1 MANHEWLTIIL
12 TNILLPILAAVLT
25 YILVDRLGEW
35 KRRKMYSRLGVV
47 IIESLQE
54 EVNNGIKLMTN
65 ALNAAQESSTTAPLT
80 ALLPKKSWSGMSTIP
95 DEVLLRIIET
105 SAKRQF
111 NGFPPRQCR
120 IHCKNYFEHM
130 CHNYE
135 QTLDQS
141 LTLAQ
146 QGKDWRRPLHDLL
159 ADSTGRYIQA
169 ARKVYRMLEHSKQ
182 LLEANAKAIF
192 PK

>member
-1 MANHEWLTIIL
+1 
-12 TNILLPILAAVLT
+12 
-25 YILVDRLGEW
+25 
-35 KRRKMYSRLGVV
+35 MYSRLGVA

-54 EVNNGIKLMTN
+54 EVDNGIKLMTN
-65 ALNAAQESSTTAPLT
+65 ALDAAQDSSTTAPPP
-80 ALLPKKSWSGMSTIP
+80 ALLPKKSWGGMSTIP

-105 SAKRQF
+105 SVTNQF
-111 NGFPPRQCR
+111 NGFPPRECR

-159 ADSTGRYIQA
+159 ADSTGHYIQA
-169 ARKVYRMLEHSKQ
+169 AREVYRMLENSKQ
-182 LLEANAKAIF
+182 LLEGNAKAKF